1 MKRNLRVIKINGF
14 RGIFISLFIVSCII
28 AGFIVFPS
36 FITMNIWNYLAVKT
50 NSFPSI
56 DINEAVLLWAIIV
69 FSIFI
74 FNKKNFIVS
83 FNTKHELTEDE
94 VREVVSKFKSQTE
107 VKNEEKET
115 VNK

>member
-1 MKRNLRVIKINGF
+1 MKRNIRVIKINGF
-14 RGIFISLFIVSCII
+14 RGIFLSLFIVSCII

-36 FITMNIWNYLAVKT
+36 FVTMNIWNYLAVKT
-50 NSFPSI
+50 SSFPSI
-56 DINEAVLLWAIIV
+56 DINEAILLWAIIV

-74 FNKKNFIVS
+74 FNKKKFIVS
-83 FNTKHELTEDE
+83 FNSKHELTEDE

-107 VKNEEKET
+107 VNEEKET

>member
-14 RGIFISLFIVSCII
+14 RGIFLSLFIVSCII

-36 FITMNIWNYLAVKT
+36 FITMNMWNYLAVKT
-50 NSFPSI
+50 SSFPLI

-74 FNKKNFIVS
+74 FNKKKFIVS
-83 FNTKHELTEDE
+83 FNAKHELTEDE
-94 VREVVSKFKSQTE
+94 VREVVSKFKSQAE
-107 VKNEEKET
+107 ANEEKET